1 MKKKRELLLLF
12 LLWALSLFLRIYRQN
27 DLLGFYYDQG
37 RDALKTLDILSF
49 RDWPAVGPTT
59 GLSGIF
65 LGPFWFYFI
74 TPFYWLGRGNPAFAA
89 SCVGIID
96 SLSIFLF
103 YWLGKRF
110 FSKKVGFLAAFLWA
124 FSYWLIRSARWFS
137 NPSPLPFFTLLL
149 LWGLGEWLINRK
161 DKFLGLV
168 SLCLAISLQ
177 LEVASAVF
185 YLPAVF
191 LLMGIF
197 KVSLKDTVKKKS
209 FWQAAGI
216 FLLFLLPQMAFE
228 VKNHFLIIR
237 NFFGF
242 LGGKVNTEEGKSWA
256 FPNGRIILERL
267 RWYHRAL
274 FAHIDPNWKT
284 PWWLFSGWLA
294 FLSWWGF
301 KRKNQFL
308 KILLVFLLVPL
319 FFLFFFV
326 GNYGNLYDYYLTGFF
341 PVFIFLFA
349 YFLSLLP
356 AFVWVVF
363 LLWFVFE
370 NGILLRNFLTAGVDG
385 PDHITLGNQKQVIS
399 WICQDR
405 KDKKF
410 SVDTYVPPVIPYAW
424 DYLWQ
429 WYGCRKLHCC
439 PSSTP
444 EKLFYSVWEKDNL
457 HPDRLESWLEREG
470 RVGKI
475 EKQMRFGG
483 IGVERRIR
491 IEE

>member
-1 MKKKRELLLLF
+1 VLF
-12 LLWALSLFLRIYRQN
+12 
-27 DLLGFYYDQG
+27 
-37 RDALKTLDILSF
+37 
-49 RDWPAVGPTT
+49 
-59 GLSGIF
+59 
-65 LGPFWFYFI
+65 
-74 TPFYWLGRGNPAFAA
+74 
-89 SCVGIID
+89 
-96 SLSIFLF
+96 SIFQQ
-103 YWLGKRF
+103 F
-110 FSKKVGFLAAFLWA
+110 FSL
-124 FSYWLIRSARWFS
+124 
-137 NPSPLPFFTLLL
+137 
-149 LWGLGEWLINRK
+149 
-161 DKFLGLV
+161 
-168 SLCLAISLQ
+168 
-177 LEVASAVF
+177 
-185 YLPAVF
+185 
-191 LLMGIF
+191 
-197 KVSLKDTVKKKS
+197 
-209 FWQAAGI
+209 
-216 FLLFLLPQMAFE
+216 MAFE
-228 VKNHFLIIR
+228 VKNHFLITR

-356 AFVWVVF
+356 AFAWVVF

-370 NGILLRNFLTAGVDG
+370 NGILLRNFLIAGVDG